1 MKPKNDVLTLIFL
14 IIGMIAAAD
23 LVFVQL
29 RQQANE
35 QRAQERLACV
45 AQVVKEAQ
53 ANMVYNTVRDNAT
66 KDWLLNSSPGPGA
79 ARAVHSV
86 QHNQHGRPQAWA
98 QRANACRLSTY
109 LRQWWSPGH
118 WLPALPL

>member
-14 IIGMIAAAD
+14 IIGLIAAAD

-45 AQVVKEAQ
+45 SQVVKEAQ

-66 KDWLLNSSPGPGA
+66 RDWLSNP
-79 ARAVHSV
+79 SV
-86 QHNQHGRPQAWA
+86 ENTEALKTVLVDRP
-98 QRANACRLSTY
+98 NL
-109 LRQWWSPGH
+109 
-118 WLPALPL
+118 LPECEINWEN

>member
-66 KDWLLNSSPGPGA
+66 KDWLLNSSPENLEA
-79 ARAVHSV
+79 LKRILVD
-86 QHNQHGRPQAWA
+86 RP
-98 QRANACRLSTY
+98 NL
-109 LRQWWSPGH
+109 
-118 WLPALPL
+118 LPECEINWED

>member
-14 IIGMIAAAD
+14 IIGLIAAAD

-35 QRAQERLACV
+35 EQAQERLACV
-45 AQVVKEAQ
+45 AQVVREAQ

-66 KDWLLNSSPGPGA
+66 RDWLSNP
-79 ARAVHSV
+79 SV
-86 QHNQHGRPQAWA
+86 ENTEALKTVLVDRP
-98 QRANACRLSTY
+98 NL
-109 LRQWWSPGH
+109 
-118 WLPALPL
+118 LPECEINWN